1 MAKVLQPEM
10 QHEIMEA
17 LRRVND
23 PGRSGDIVSLGM
35 VSGLQIGADGHVI
48 FMIEVD
54 PQRGPKLE
62 PLRQEAE
69 RAAVAV
75 PGVKKVTV
83 VLTAQKVS
91 NDPHGMEKN
100 PKLSLPIRNIIAV
113 ASGKGGVGKSTVAM
127 NLAVALAKSG
137 LATGLLDADIYGPSV
152 PKMSGL
158 EGQRPKQDDAGQ
170 LIPLSAFGLKI
181 MSIGF
186 MLDNE
191 APLVWRGPMVQTAV
205 YQMLRDVAWGTEEKP
220 LDVLIVDM
228 PPGTGDAQLTL
239 AQKVPVTGA
248 VIVSTPQ
255 DIALIDARKAVKM
268 FEKVGVKILGIVENM
283 STHVCSNCGHEEH
296 IFGHGGAQKE
306 AEKLGV
312 PFLGEI
318 PLSMEIR
325 KHSDEGKPVAED
337 VFEKIAKNVIPSE
350 AEGSS

>member
-1 MAKVLQPEM
+1 MKEAVLQK
-10 QHEIMEA
+10 QILDA
-17 LRRVND
+17 LGRVND
-23 PGRSGDIVSLGM
+23 PGRGRDIVSLGM
-35 VSGLQIGADGHVI
+35 VSGLQVAADGNVI

-54 PQRGPKLE
+54 PARGS
-62 PLRQEAE
+62 EA
-69 RAAVAV
+69 RAVT
-75 PGVKKVTV
+75 PGSGARGGGRCRR
-83 VLTAQKVS
+83 AQGHGRSDRAKIS

-100 PKLSLPIRNIIAV
+100 PKLELPIKNIIAV

-127 NLAVALAKSG
+127 NLAIALAKVRKSV
-137 LATGLLDADIYGPSV
+137 GLLDADIYGPSV

-158 EGQRPKQDDAGQ
+158 EGQRPKQNDDGK
-170 LIPLSAFGLKI
+170 LVPLSAHGLKI

-186 MLDNE
+186 MLQNE

-205 YQMLRDVAWGTEEKP
+205 YQMLRDVEWGTNENP

-255 DIALIDARKAVKM
+255 DIALIDARKAVAM
-268 FEKVGVKILGIVENM
+268 FQKVNVKILGLIENM

-296 IFGHGGAQKE
+296 IFGHGGAKRE

-318 PLSMEIR
+318 PLDAKIR
-325 KHSDEGKPVAED
+325 AHSDEGKPVSEEIFA
-337 VFEKIAKNVIPSE
+337 KISGLLAL
-350 AEGSS
+350 

>member
-1 MAKVLQPEM
+1 MTKDEVLKALSNVQEPDLGKDLVTLNM
-10 QHEIMEA
+10 IRDIEING
-17 LRRVND
+17 ND
-23 PGRSGDIVSLGM
+23 VS
-35 VSGLQIGADGHVI
+35 
-48 FMIEVD
+48 F
-54 PQRGPKLE
+54 
-62 PLRQEAE
+62 
-69 RAAVAV
+69 
-75 PGVKKVTV
+75 TV
-83 VLTAQKVS
+83 VLTTPACPLKDMIGKACVNAVQLLVNKQANVKVNFDAS
-91 NDPHGMEKN
+91 TTTIRADK
-100 PKLSLPIRNIIAV
+100 SSVLPGVKNIICV
-113 ASGKGGVGKSTVAM
+113 VSGKGGVGKSTVSA
-127 NLAVALAKSG
+127 NLALALAQG
-137 LATGLLDADIYGPSV
+137 GAAVGLLDADIYGPSV

-158 EGQRPKQDDAGQ
+158 EGQRPQQNEAGK
-170 LIPLSAFGLKI
+170 LVPLSAFGLKV

-205 YQMLRDVAWGTEEKP
+205 YQMLRDVEWGTAEKP

-268 FEKVGVKILGIVENM
+268 FEKVGVKIFGLIENM

-296 IFGHGGAQKE
+296 IFGHGGAKSE

-318 PLSMEIR
+318 PLSIGIR
-325 KHSDEGKPVAED
+325 KNSDEGKPSAED
-337 VFEKIAKNVIPSE
+337 VFRGISALIHKT
-350 AEGSS
+350 

>member
-1 MAKVLQPEM
+1 MKEAVLQK
-10 QHEIMEA
+10 QILDA
-17 LRRVND
+17 LGRVND
-23 PGRSGDIVSLGM
+23 PGRGRDIVSLGM
-35 VSGLQIGADGHVI
+35 VSGLQVAADGNVI

-54 PQRGPKLE
+54 PARGSKLE

-69 RAAVAV
+69 RAAAGVA
-75 PGVKKVTV
+75 GVRKVTA
-83 VLTAQKVS
+83 VLTAQKS
-91 NDPHGMEKN
+91 ANDPHGMEKN
-100 PKLSLPIRNIIAV
+100 PRLELPIKNIIAV

-127 NLAVALAKSG
+127 NLAIALAKSG
-137 LATGLLDADIYGPSV
+137 KSVGLLDADIYGPSV

-158 EGQRPKQDDAGQ
+158 EGQKPKQNDDGK
-170 LIPLSAFGLKI
+170 LVPLEAHGLKI

-186 MLDNE
+186 MLQNE

-205 YQMLRDVAWGTEEKP
+205 YQMLRDVAWGTDAHP

-255 DIALIDARKAVKM
+255 DIALIDARKAVAM
-268 FEKVGVKILGIVENM
+268 FQKVNVKILGLIENM

-296 IFGHGGAQKE
+296 IFGHGGAKRE

-318 PLSMEIR
+318 PLDAKIR
-325 KHSDEGKPVAED
+325 THSDEGKPVAGEI
-337 VFEKIAKNVIPSE
+337 FSE
-350 AEGSS
+350 ISGLLTF

>member
-1 MAKVLQPEM
+1 MKPAVLQK
-10 QHEIMEA
+10 QIMEA
-17 LRRVND
+17 LGRVND
-23 PGRSGDIVSLGM
+23 PGRGRDIVSLGM
-35 VSGLQIGADGHVI
+35 VSGLQVAADGNVI

-54 PQRGPKLE
+54 PARGAKLE

-69 RAAVAV
+69 RAAAGVA
-75 PGVKKVTV
+75 GVRKVTA

-100 PKLSLPIRNIIAV
+100 PRLELPIKNIIAV

-127 NLAVALAKSG
+127 NLAVALGKSG
-137 LATGLLDADIYGPSV
+137 KSVGLLDADIYGPSV

-158 EGQRPKQDDAGQ
+158 EGQRPKQNDDGK
-170 LIPLSAFGLKI
+170 LVPLSAHGLKI

-186 MLDNE
+186 MLDKE

-205 YQMLRDVAWGTEEKP
+205 YQMLRDVEWGTNENP

-255 DIALIDARKAVKM
+255 DIALIDARKAVAM
-268 FEKVGVKILGIVENM
+268 FQKVNVKILGLIENM
-283 STHVCSNCGHEEH
+283 STHVCSNCGYEEH
-296 IFGHGGAQKE
+296 IFGHGGAKAE
-306 AEKLGV
+306 ASRLGV

-318 PLSMEIR
+318 PLDAKIR
-325 KHSDEGKPVAED
+325 AHSDEGKPVAEEFFGTITQS
-337 VFEKIAKNVIPSE
+337 VISSVSEK
-350 AEGSS
+350 SS